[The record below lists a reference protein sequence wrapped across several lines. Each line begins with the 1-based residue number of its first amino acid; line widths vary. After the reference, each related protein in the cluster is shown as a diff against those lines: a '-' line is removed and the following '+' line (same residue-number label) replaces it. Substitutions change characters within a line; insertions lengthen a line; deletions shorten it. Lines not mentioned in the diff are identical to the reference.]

1 MKPSLGRATASL
13 RSRLGRRWLLPSRDG
28 DGAGHT
34 LRVIGLL
41 LIASMPALC
50 QQPRLTNARLDTRTV
65 ASGFAREFQSMLSS
79 EAGAAWIGYAARAV
93 PGEHQMCCYSSFE
106 DGAGN
111 LCCRGCALEGA
122 RAGLTVSSTP
132 GPIPLEASGYIF
144 VLFRI
149 ENRAVDRIRTFSAEC
164 ELDGGGL
171 PFHWLTG
178 VPPAES
184 VALLSGF
191 AQQMDDEGRGHHRRS
206 EPALAAI
213 ALHADAA
220 ADQALETFVT
230 PNQPESLRERATF
243 WLGNARGR
251 RGYEVLRRILTQDPT
266 DRVREKAIFGLSVSR
281 EPQAVATMIEVAKND
296 RSAHVRGQ
304 ALFWLSQKAGQ
315 QAAATITQAIDNDPD
330 TEVKKKAVFALQQ
343 LPADEGVP
351 LLIQVARTNKN
362 PAVRKQAMFWLG
374 QTKDQRAVKF
384 FEEVL
389 LK

>member
-1 MKPSLGRATASL
+1 MRLALLAALAGALGA
-13 RSRLGRRWLLPSRDG
+13 
-28 DGAGHT
+28 
-34 LRVIGLL
+34 
-41 LIASMPALC
+41 
-50 QQPRLTNARLDTRTV
+50 QQPRLTNAKLDTRAVTT
-65 ASGFAREFQSMLSS
+65 GLGREFQSMVGAES
-79 EAGAAWIGYAARAV
+79 GAAWIGYVVRAV

-106 DGAGN
+106 DGNGN
-111 LCCRGCALEGA
+111 RCCRGCALEGT
-122 RAGLTVSSTP
+122 RAGVTVSTVAE
-132 GPIPLEASGYIF
+132 PIPLEASGYIF
-144 VLFRI
+144 VLFRV

-178 VPPAES
+178 VQPAES
-184 VALLSGF
+184 VALLKEF
-191 AQQMDDEGRGHHRRS
+191 ALRIDDEGRGGHRRS
-206 EPALAAI
+206 EPALAAL
-213 ALHADAA
+213 ALHADTT

-230 PNQPESLRERATF
+230 AGQPESLRERATF

-251 RGYEVLRRILTQDPT
+251 RGYEVLRRIVTQDVS

-281 EPQAVATMIEVAKND
+281 EPQAVATMIDVAKTD

-315 QAAATITQAIDNDPD
+315 KVAAAITEAIENDPD

-351 LLIQVARTNKN
+351 LLIQVARSNKN

-374 QTKDQRAVKF
+374 QSKDQRAVRF

-389 LK
+389 LR